1 MSVADVEVFDFIES
15 MADLSGKVPA
25 APLPVTERVSPAF
38 ADHLLRMHAALRAQ
52 DLWRSVQL
60 LLRDDLPS
68 DSFTLEIGRGNDGDG
83 NKLYRHAYPRI
94 PRDLR
99 RQHPAEAWF
108 AQHTG
113 AAACRLSDVLS
124 REELHATPVF
134 QRVLRRDGW
143 DKFLSIASWH
153 GSDLQ
158 GVIHLYRTEAE
169 PDFTTEELN
178 LAEALQPHFQVALDR
193 VLAHEEEVFQAEQF
207 SAMLEE
213 VPVGLVLLDW
223 DLRPL
228 WRNGEAAHSCAVW
241 NYGERR
247 AAALK
252 ALRAFRVPE
261 PIAKACADLRRQWEH
276 ADRHERNS
284 VVKPCAVSEHS
295 LGLHAKVVLRAA
307 GSSAQLRPTFQIQLD
322 YRRPRG
328 DRNRPL
334 SPGAVALLARLSARE
349 REVAMRM
356 REGLRTV
363 EIAAELG
370 RSPLTIKTQL
380 AAIFSKLGIRG
391 RARVIALLNR

>member
-1 MSVADVEVFDFIES
+1 
-15 MADLSGKVPA
+15 MASASEKPRP
-25 APLPVTERVSPAF
+25 APLLAPDLASPVVAE
-38 ADHLLRMHAALRAQ
+38 HLLRVHATLRAR
-52 DLWRSVQL
+52 DLWHSVQL
-60 LLRDDLPS
+60 LLRDSLPS
-68 DSFTLEIGRGNDGDG
+68 NSFTLEIGRGSDGDG
-83 NKLYRHAYPRI
+83 NKIYRHAYPRM
-94 PRDLR
+94 PRDWR
-99 RQHPAEAWF
+99 RQHPAEGWF
-108 AQHTG
+108 AQHPE
-113 AAACRLSDVLS
+113 AVVCRLSDVIS
-124 REELHATPVF
+124 REALEETVF
-134 QRVLRRDGW
+134 YQRGLRREGW

-153 GSDLQ
+153 GSELQ
-158 GVIHLYRTEAE
+158 GVIHLCRISNE
-169 PDFTTEELN
+169 PDFNAREVR

-193 VLAHEEEVFQAEQF
+193 VLAHEEEIFQAEQF

-213 VPVGLVLLDW
+213 VPVGLLLLDW
-223 DLRPL
+223 DCRLL
-228 WRNGEAAHSCAVW
+228 WRNGEAAHGCAVW

-252 ALRAFRVPE
+252 ARRAFRVPA
-261 PIAKACADLRRQWEH
+261 PIMQACADLRRQWEE
-276 ADRHERNS
+276 ADRQQRAAAL
-284 VVKPCAVSEHS
+284 KPHAVSEHA
-295 LGLHAKVVLRAA
+295 LGLHAQIALRAA

-356 REGLRTV
+356 REGLRTA

-380 AAIFSKLGIRG
+380 AAIFNKLGIKG

>member
-1 MSVADVEVFDFIES
+1 
-15 MADLSGKVPA
+15 MAAVTGKSHPTPPTPLLAPDLA
-25 APLPVTERVSPAF
+25 LPAF
-38 ADHLLRMHAALRAQ
+38 VEHLLRIHATLRAH
-52 DLWRSVQL
+52 DLWHSLQL
-60 LLRDDLPS
+60 LLRDGLPS
-68 DSFTLEIGRGNDGDG
+68 KSFTLEIGRGNEGDG
-83 NKLYRHAYPRI
+83 NKVYRHAYPRM
-94 PRDLR
+94 PRDWR
-99 RQHPAEAWF
+99 RLHPAEAWF
-108 AQHTG
+108 AQHPG
-113 AAACRLSDVLS
+113 AAVCRLADVVS
-124 REELHATPVF
+124 RDALQGTLF
-134 QRVLRRDGW
+134 YQRVMRREGW

-153 GSDLQ
+153 GSELQ
-158 GVIHLYRTEAE
+158 GVIHLYRTNDDL
-169 PDFTTEELN
+169 DFTTREVR

-193 VLAHEEEVFQAEQF
+193 VLAHEEEIFQAEQF

-213 VPVGLVLLDW
+213 VPVGLLLLDW
-223 DLRPL
+223 DSRLL
-228 WRNGEAAHSCAVW
+228 WRNGEATHGCAVW

-252 ALRAFRVPE
+252 TRRAFRVPA
-261 PIAKACADLRRQWEH
+261 PIVSACADLRRQWEE
-276 ADRHERNS
+276 ADRRERAS
-284 VVKPCAVSEHS
+284 ALKPHAVSEHA
-295 LGLHAKVVLRAA
+295 LGLHAQVTLRAA

-356 REGLRTV
+356 REGLRTA

-380 AAIFSKLGIRG
+380 AAIFTKLGIKG